1 MEITNTQSELVVL
14 ISKLNSRLTK
24 NVEGQ
29 LNFHGISFTEYL
41 VLRALHKSPKK
52 ILRRIDLA
60 EAVGLS
66 ASGVTRLI
74 APMEKIK
81 LVEKEA
87 NPRDVR
93 VSLVK
98 LSKTGKQ
105 IYQEAS
111 VSFEHSA
118 AFINERL
125 SDKQLNSLLELI
137 NKLI

>member
-1 MEITNTQSELVVL
+1 MQSTSTQSELILL
-14 ISKLNSRLTK
+14 ISKLNSQLIK

-29 LNFHGISFTEYL
+29 LSFHGISFTEYL
-41 VLRALHKSPKK
+41 VLRSLHESPKNTM
-52 ILRRIDLA
+52 RRIDLA
-60 EAVGLS
+60 ESIGLS

-81 LVEKEA
+81 LVEKET

-98 LSKTGKQ
+98 LSKTGAQ

-111 VSFEHSA
+111 VSFDHSA

-125 SDKQLNSLLELI
+125 SDKQLVNLVELVD
-137 NKLI
+137 KLI